1 MRKINFLSR
10 QLKGTEGLLEPLGGI
25 WSMIKVVIGIDDHNL
40 IDQQRSNTIA
50 TLFSGCVN
58 YLRLGVCR

>member
-1 MRKINFLSR
+1 
-10 QLKGTEGLLEPLGGI
+10 
-25 WSMIKVVIGIDDHNL
+25 MIKVVIGIDDHNL